1 MSESPGERRLTA
13 EEVNRLASEL
23 DGQPFHAEP
32 VDDDSN
38 VGRIPPAHEG
48 VINDL
53 NASEADDTVFPPG
66 LMKLTQLASRRRSGV
81 LSAKKSLA
89 DADEGD

>member
-53 NASEADDTVFPPG
+53 NASEADDTVFPP
-66 LMKLTQLASRRRSGV
+66 R
-81 LSAKKSLA
+81 
-89 DADEGD
+89 ADEVDAIGESAEERSALREEESR